1 MPISLMNIDAKVL
14 NIILANQI
22 QQSIKRITHHDQ
34 VGFITVMVPYPQ
46 INQYNRTAL
55 TY

>member
-1 MPISLMNIDAKVL
+1 MNIDAKVL

-22 QQSIKRITHHDQ
+22 QQSSKSITHHDQ